1 MGALGPDGGRVQRP
15 AATGAAFFGGC
26 RQRSGGLLVA
36 LALPTLVAVALPDPA
51 SPVAVA
57 GDPSSA
63 DRTVARVA
71 GGRRWK
77 EGRKAARWQKGS
89 R

>member
-1 MGALGPDGGRVQRP
+1 MGALGPDGGRVHRP
-15 AATGAAFFGGC
+15 PATGAAFFGGC
-26 RQRSGGLLVA
+26 RQRSV
-36 LALPTLVAVALPDPA
+36 ALPTVVAVALPDPA
-51 SPVAVA
+51 CPVAVA

-77 EGRKAARWQKGS
+77 EGRKAARWLKGS